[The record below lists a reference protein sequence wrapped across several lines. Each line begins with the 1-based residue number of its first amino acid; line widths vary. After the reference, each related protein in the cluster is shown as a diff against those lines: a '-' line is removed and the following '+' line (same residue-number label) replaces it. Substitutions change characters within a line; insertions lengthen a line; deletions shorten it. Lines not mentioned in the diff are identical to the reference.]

1 LSRSDFRWWL
11 GGQGQFEF
19 LEQQLQFGLG
29 LRVARE
35 GEFAPIG
42 GGHIDVDHLHG
53 GELLEHGSRRKPR
66 GERLEVP
73 PKRHVQA
80 VSQERDED
88 VRFDAPLLL
97 MEDRADREIA
107 FERFEGRLDFDQ
119 LRE

>member
-1 LSRSDFRWWL
+1 MSRSDFRWWL
-11 GGQGQFEF
+11 GGQGELEF
-19 LEQQLQFGLG
+19 LDQQLQFRFG

-42 GGHIDVDHLHG
+42 GGHVDVDHLHG
-53 GELLEHGSRRKPR
+53 GELIEHGSRREPW
-66 GERLEVP
+66 GECLEVP

-80 VSQERDED
+80 ISEERDED
-88 VRFDAPLLL
+88 VRFDAPRLL

-107 FERFEGRLDFDQ
+107 FEGLEGRLDLDE